1 MSEVDEDIKLMLE
14 LKAGQRAAFDRL
26 LDKYEKSIINYI
38 FRFTGSKED
47 AEDLAQETFIK
58 VYNAAAKYTPSAKF
72 TTWLYR
78 IASNVS
84 IDYLRKRK
92 KLLNTSSLDEQL
104 ETEQGIIKKE
114 IADIREGSV
123 LDKTEKDEKNNEI
136 HKALL
141 SLPDNQRS
149 AIVLKIYDDKSYID
163 IALIMGMS
171 VSSVESLI
179 FRARQTLKDRLKR

>member
-1 MSEVDEDIKLMLE
+1 VSEVDEDIKLMLE
-14 LKAGQRAAFDRL
+14 LKAGQRAAFDKI
-26 LDKYEKSIINYI
+26 LDKYEKSIVNYI
-38 FRFTGSKED
+38 YRFTGSKED
-47 AEDLAQETFIK
+47 AEDLAQDTFIK

-92 KLLNTSSLDEQL
+92 KLINTSSLDEQF
-104 ETEQGIIKKE
+104 ETEQGTIKKE

-123 LDKTEKDEKNNEI
+123 LEKVEKEEKNNEI
-136 HKALL
+136 QKALL
-141 SLPDNQRS
+141 ALPVNQRS
-149 AIVLKIYDDKSYID
+149 AIVLKIYEDKPYID
-163 IALIMGMS
+163 IAVIMGIS

-179 FRARQTLKDRLKR
+179 FRARQALKDRLKR

>member
-14 LKAGQRAAFDRL
+14 LKAGQRAAFDKI
-26 LDKYEKSIINYI
+26 LDKYEKSIVNYI
-38 FRFTGSKED
+38 YRFTGSKED
-47 AEDLAQETFIK
+47 AEDLAQDTFIK

-92 KLLNTSSLDEQL
+92 KLINTSSLDEQF
-104 ETEQGIIKKE
+104 ETEQGTIKKE

-123 LDKTEKDEKNNEI
+123 LEKVEKEEKNNEI
-136 HKALL
+136 QKALL
-141 SLPDNQRS
+141 ALPVNQRS
-149 AIVLKIYDDKSYID
+149 AIVLKIYEDKPYID
-163 IALIMGMS
+163 IAVIMGIS

-179 FRARQTLKDRLKR
+179 FRARQALKDRLKR

>member
-1 MSEVDEDIKLMLE
+1 MDEDIKLMLE
-14 LKAGQRAAFDRL
+14 LKAGQRAAFDKI
-26 LDKYEKSIINYI
+26 LDKYEKSIVNYI
-38 FRFTGSKED
+38 YRFTGSKED
-47 AEDLAQETFIK
+47 AEDLAQDTFIK

-92 KLLNTSSLDEQL
+92 KLINTSSLDEQF
-104 ETEQGIIKKE
+104 ETEQGTIKKE

-123 LDKTEKDEKNNEI
+123 LEKVEKEEKNNEI
-136 HKALL
+136 QKALL
-141 SLPDNQRS
+141 ALPVNQRS
-149 AIVLKIYDDKSYID
+149 AIVLKIYEDKPYID
-163 IALIMGMS
+163 IAVIMGIS

-179 FRARQTLKDRLKR
+179 FRARQALKDRLKR